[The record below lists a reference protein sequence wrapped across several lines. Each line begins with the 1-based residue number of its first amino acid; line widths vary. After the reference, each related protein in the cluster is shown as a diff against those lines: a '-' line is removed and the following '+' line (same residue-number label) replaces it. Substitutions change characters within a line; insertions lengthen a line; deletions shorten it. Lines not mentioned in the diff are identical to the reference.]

1 MNTMNNIS
9 SNSFIS
15 KENDK
20 TILVVLNNNYR
31 LEQSKIEF
39 YNSIIQQTVGKIAH
53 IINQREF
60 KHYVLDKIEYIIILS
75 LGDLLT
81 KQYIIENITNMKYN
95 DIMVMKPNNF
105 YYIGENQVYYVK
117 INNYTVYLE
126 SGIIFKK
133 GILPK
138 EHEFINNINN
148 ELILKYYKNE
158 NEILNNILY
167 DYSVTENIMLK
178 RICKEINVTDI
189 IQIINNSK
197 IKNGYITFLDK
208 DRCDHDYMLRLQLQL
223 TQLLIYDFDII
234 QFSDIDSYNIESYD
248 KILIDANIFN
258 TNSTK
263 IPIETVVG
271 NISKIK
277 NCNNVFL
284 LTHDLHDWSFG
295 YSEQPKTYEYVN
307 NVVYPCNSLTDAK
320 IKLKHMLHNLNI
332 KSIIAIYDCPEFD
345 FLKENFKD
353 TIDCFYN
360 LHHFI
365 STPIYNLPKV
375 IYKENDI
382 LFYGT
387 NDSTYYLF
395 RNRLLNICKENFN
408 IYIINRKSQFDPEIC
423 EYGLANHI
431 AKSWISI
438 ACISNFSY
446 AVRKYNEISE
456 CGSIVIGNTNTQI
469 DNIIQDGMIRIHE
482 DMSDEEIRTIINK
495 YLKNKIRLIYLGFKS
510 RKNIE
515 NYNDNNYIVNL
526 SNILNYGID
535 IVYRQ
540 KEIIY
545 KKLKKIIQK
554 TVNNNEFSFESL
566 NSDIVIQ
573 IDNIP
578 DINIGCFIN
587 SKYYRNLVIN
597 DKYYIYIESNESI
610 IYVKLLADFDIKTV
624 FIHFFLEDSVL

>member
-1 MNTMNNIS
+1 MNTIN
-9 SNSFIS
+9 SNSFINIDS
-15 KENDK
+15 DK
-20 TILVVLNNNYR
+20 TILIVLNNNYH
-31 LEQSKIEF
+31 LDQSKIDLYHLILNE
-39 YNSIIQQTVGKIAH
+39 TLGTIAY
-53 IINQREF
+53 IINESELEEYSV
-60 KHYVLDKIEYIIILS
+60 KGIEYIVILS

-81 KQYIIENITNMKYN
+81 TKYILENITNMKEN
-95 DIMVMKPNNF
+95 DILVMKPNNF
-105 YYIGENQVYYVK
+105 YYLGENQAYIVK
-117 INNYTVYLE
+117 INDYSVYLE
-126 SGIIFKK
+126 SGIIFKN
-133 GILPK
+133 GVSLN

-148 ELILKYYKNE
+148 QILLKYYKNE
-158 NEILNNILY
+158 NEILNDLLY
-167 DYSVTENIMLK
+167 DYSITNNTMIK
-178 RICKEINVTDI
+178 RICKEINTTDI
-189 IQIINNSK
+189 IQIINDSK
-197 IKNGYITFLDK
+197 IKNAYITFLDK
-208 DRCDHDYMLRLQLQL
+208 DRLDHDYMLRLQ
-223 TQLLIYDFDII
+223 TQVTELLIYDFDII
-234 QFSDIDSYNIESYD
+234 QFSDIDSYNIETYD

-271 NISKIK
+271 NICKIK

-307 NVVYPCNSLTDAK
+307 NVVYPCNALTDSK
-320 IKLKHMLHNLNI
+320 IKLKYMLHNLNI
-332 KSIIAIYDCPEFD
+332 KSIISIYDCPEFD

-353 TIDCFYN
+353 TIDSFYN

-365 STPIYNLPKV
+365 STPIYNLPRV
-375 IYKENDI
+375 IYKDNDI

-395 RNRLLNICKENFN
+395 RNRLLNICKDKFN
-408 IYIINRKSQFDPEIC
+408 IYIIDRKSEFDPEIC

-456 CGSIVIGNTNTQI
+456 SGSVVIGNTNTQI

-482 DMSDEEIRTIINK
+482 DMSDEEISAIINK
-495 YLKNKIRLIYLGFKS
+495 YLKNKIRLVYLGFKS
-510 RKNIE
+510 RKHAE
-515 NYNDNNYIVNL
+515 SYNDNNYIVNL

-535 IVYRQ
+535 IVYRK

-554 TVNNNEFSFESL
+554 TVQCNEFSFECL
-566 NSDIVIQ
+566 NSDVVIQ

-587 SKYYRNLVIN
+587 SKYYRSVIIN
-597 DKYYIYIESNESI
+597 DKYYIYIESNDSI
-610 IYVKLLADFDIKTV
+610 IYVKLSAGFDIKTL
-624 FIHFFLEDSVL
+624 FIHFFLEDSVP